1 MKKIVVSLLTSAMIV
16 SLAGCS
22 GGDTDV
28 SAAASSEISKGE
40 SANNPDS
47 VNLKELAANAS
58 GEIKVSI
65 WGRDSVGDDESS
77 RGLQVKQMAEEF
89 SSMYDNVTVEYFDQG
104 DYSEVQE
111 KVLAAGA
118 ANDLPTVFATEES
131 MVKGFESIAANALE
145 YIPSSTIEDYQQGL
159 LVSMYSEDG
168 KLLGVPFARSLP
180 VLIVNK
186 EILGKSGWKGQD
198 IKTVDDMMDCAK
210 DIYTACKIPGFAIFW
225 DNDCWHWES
234 AIYADGGAVLTKD
247 GTKPAFGE
255 DYDYVGTEYANKIKT
270 GLIEG
275 YVASPYTS
283 PNAYDQISSMFCEGK
298 LGMMV
303 LSCNDMPNRAKSA
316 EENGYTLETYLQ
328 PAGKDGISVSSGGS
342 NWVICEGASYEEKMF
357 AGAFLS
363 YLAQV
368 DQVIRFTKGSG
379 SMMITTSAM
388 ESGEGKQLL
397 EEHPY
402 FQAAY
407 DTIPYLHERP
417 NTPFWTEMYTYAADK
432 LEQFSLNPEEADVEA
447 MIDDFE
453 KKFQQIIDDNAW

>member
-1 MKKIVVSLLTSAMIV
+1 MKKMVVSLLTSAMIL
-16 SLAGCS
+16 SLAGC
-22 GGDTDV
+22 GGGEV
-28 SAAASSEISKGE
+28 SADTTQGMSKQEAG
-40 SANNPDS
+40 ANPDS
-47 VNLKELAANAS
+47 VDLKELAANAS
-58 GEIKVSI
+58 DEIKVSV

-77 RGLQVKQMAEEF
+77 RGLQVKKMAEEF
-89 SSMYDNVTVEYFDQG
+89 SAMYDNVTVEYFDQG

-118 ANDLPTVFATEES
+118 AHDLPTVFATEES
-131 MVKGFESIAANALE
+131 MVKGFESIAANALD

-159 LVSMYSEDG
+159 LVSMYSEEG

-186 EILGKSGWKGQD
+186 EILKESGWKGQD
-198 IKTVDDMMDCAK
+198 IKTVDDMMECAK
-210 DIYTACKIPGFAIFW
+210 AIYTTCKIPGFAIFW

-234 AIYADGGAVLTKD
+234 AVYADGGAVLTED
-247 GTKPAFGE
+247 GTKPAFGK
-255 DYDYVGTEYANKIKT
+255 DYDYVGAEYANKIKT
-270 GLIEG
+270 GLMEG
-275 YVASPYTS
+275 YVISPYTS

-316 EENGYTLETYLQ
+316 EEKGYTLEAYVQ
-328 PAGKDGISVSSGGS
+328 PAGKEGISVSSGGS
-342 NWVICEGASYEEKMF
+342 NWILCEDASYEEKMF

-363 YLAQV
+363 YIAQV
-368 DQVIRFTKGSG
+368 EQVMRFTKGSG

-388 ESGEGKQLL
+388 ESEEGKKLL

-402 FQAAY
+402 FKATY

-417 NTPFWTEMYTYAADK
+417 NTSFWTEMYTYAADK
-432 LEQFSLNPEEADVEA
+432 LEQFSLNPAETDVEA
-447 MIDDFE
+447 MVDDFE